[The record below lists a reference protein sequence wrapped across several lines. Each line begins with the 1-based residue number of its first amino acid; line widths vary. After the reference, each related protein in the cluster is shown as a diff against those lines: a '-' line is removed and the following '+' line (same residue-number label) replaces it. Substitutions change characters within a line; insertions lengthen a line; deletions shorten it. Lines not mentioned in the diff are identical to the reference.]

1 MLEGEAIARRVMARV
16 LRSLALLVLHALSR
30 PLDTHDLDAW
40 LRFDREHIWHP
51 YAGVPSEE
59 PRYLVTDAEGVFLQL
74 ADGRRL
80 IDGVSSWWTA
90 ILGYKHPQLLRAAHV
105 QLERLPHVMFGGLT
119 HEPALRLAHK
129 LLTLVPRGLSRI
141 FFCDSGSVSVEIAM
155 KMALQYWIAKGV
167 AGRQRFLT
175 VRSGY
180 HGDTWGA
187 MSVCDP
193 ERGMHRW
200 LLGALTEQVFAPAP
214 QSAFGAPLDSADIEP
229 VARLMQERGPELCA
243 VILEPIVQNAGGM
256 RFYSAAYLSELR
268 RLCDQ
273 HGLLLI
279 LDEIATGFGR
289 TGKLFACEH
298 AGVTPDILC
307 IGKALTGG
315 TLSLAATLATEAV
328 ADVITRGPPGV
339 LMHGPTFMAN
349 PLACAVALAVLEVL
363 DDFDWPGRVAT
374 IEAQL
379 TRELAECRRS
389 PLVADV
395 RVLGAIGVIEMKQPI
410 DVARVVPH
418 LVDRGVWL
426 RPFGNLLYSMP
437 PYVISDSELS
447 TVTSA
452 MKSVCQL

>member
-1 MLEGEAIARRVMARV
+1 
-16 LRSLALLVLHALSR
+16 
-30 PLDTHDLDAW
+30 LDTHDLDAW
-40 LRFDREHIWHP
+40 LRFDRMHIWHP
-51 YAGVPSEE
+51 YAGVPSAE
-59 PRYLVTDAEGVFLQL
+59 PRYLVTDAEGVSLQL

-129 LLTLVPRGLSRI
+129 LLQLVPRGLSRI
-141 FFCDSGSVSVEIAM
+141 FFCDSGSVSVEVAM
-155 KMALQYWIAKGV
+155 KMALQYWLAKGV
-167 AGRQRFLT
+167 NGRQRFLT

-200 LLGALTEQVFAPAP
+200 LQWTLTEQVFAPAP
-214 QSAFGAPLDSADIEP
+214 QSAFGAPLDRADIEP
-229 VARLMQERGPELCA
+229 VARLMEERGTELCA

-256 RFYSAAYLSELR
+256 RFYSALYLTELR
-268 RLCDQ
+268 RLCDR

-289 TGKLFACEH
+289 TGKMFACEH

-328 ADVITRGPPGV
+328 ADAITGGPPGV
-339 LMHGPTFMAN
+339 FMHGPTFMAN

-363 DDFDWPGRVAT
+363 DDFDWRGRVAA

-379 TRELAECRRS
+379 THDLAECRQS
-389 PLVADV
+389 PLVEDV

-410 DVARVVPH
+410 DMARVVPH

-426 RPFGNLLYSMP
+426 RPFGNLLYTMP
-437 PYVISDSELS
+437 PYVISEGELG

-452 MKSVCQL
+452 MRSVCQLP

>member
-1 MLEGEAIARRVMARV
+1 VCLE
-16 LRSLALLVLHALSR
+16 
-30 PLDTHDLDAW
+30 PLDNHDLDAW
-40 LRFDREHIWHP
+40 LRFDRMHIWHP
-51 YAGVPSEE
+51 YSGVPSEE

-119 HEPALRLAHK
+119 HEPALRLAQK

-141 FFCDSGSVSVEIAM
+141 FFCDSGSVSVEVAM
-155 KMALQYWIAKGV
+155 KMALQYWLAKGV
-167 AGRQRFLT
+167 TGRQRFLT

-200 LLGALTEQVFAPAP
+200 LLGALAEQVFAPAP
-214 QSAFGAPLDSADIEP
+214 QSAFGAPLESADIAP
-229 VARLMQERGPELCA
+229 VARLMEQRGSELCA

-256 RFYSAAYLSELR
+256 RFYSAAYLTELR

-298 AGVTPDILC
+298 AGVAPDILC

-328 ADVITRGPPGV
+328 ADAITRGPPGV

-349 PLACAVALAVLEVL
+349 PLACAVALAVLQVL
-363 DDFDWPGRVAT
+363 DDFDWPERVAA

-379 TRELAECRRS
+379 TRELAECRQS
-389 PLVADV
+389 PLVEDV

-410 DVARVVPH
+410 DVARVVPQ

-426 RPFGNLLYSMP
+426 RPFGNLLYTMP
-437 PYVISDSELS
+437 PYVISESELS

-452 MKSVCQL
+452 MQSVCQLALP